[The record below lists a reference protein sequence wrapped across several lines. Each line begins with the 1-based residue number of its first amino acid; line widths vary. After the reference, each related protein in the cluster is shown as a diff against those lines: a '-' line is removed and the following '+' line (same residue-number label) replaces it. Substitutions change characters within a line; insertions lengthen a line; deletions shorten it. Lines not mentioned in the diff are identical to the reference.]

1 MNKMS
6 EKDYAVSTVGLP
18 QVGKVSNKPR
28 YLIQLTPGTFIKTK
42 PLMNFVALDKPGF
55 EAGFISVKGFYC
67 DRSEEEIVS
76 SFTDLINETPKEIIQ
91 DLLFPDHRVH
101 CIRSLIFNANKPS
114 TLIKN
119 G

>member
-6 EKDYAVSTVGLP
+6 EKDYAIGAVGLP

-28 YLIQLTPGTFIKTK
+28 YLIQLTPQTFGKSV
-42 PLMNFVALDKPGF
+42 PLMNFIALDKPGF

-67 DRSEEEIVS
+67 DKNEEEVVA
-76 SFTDLINETPKEIIQ
+76 SFTDLINEAPKEMIQ
-91 DLLFPDHRVH
+91 DLLIPNHRVH
-101 CIRSLIFNANKPS
+101 CIRSLVFNANKPS